1 MQVGRPTYNKVG
13 GEAPVW
19 QGARRERT
27 GESVTDEQR
36 RQAGCIAGRLPLSSY
51 GCPGAPVPDEPT

>member
-1 MQVGRPTYNKVG
+1 MATR
-13 GEAPVW
+13 EE
-19 QGARRERT
+19 GAD

-36 RQAGCIAGRLPLSSY
+36 RQAGCIAGRLPRCSY